1 MIFFAAPLATI
12 IEQAPLDIRKG
23 FRSKC
28 GKASAKAI
36 LGISLFLPSPLSL
49 SGLPPAHTLTNGRG
63 QNSLREVGGRAEG
76 KEMRREGQSEVK
88 IEDTGNTGALGVDLI
103 GNY

>member
-12 IEQAPLDIRKG
+12 IEQAPLDIREG

-49 SGLPPAHTLTNGRG
+49 WPSSRPHSDKWSGAELIKRGGMEGRG
-63 QNSLREVGGRAEG
+63 RGDEKR
-76 KEMRREGQSEVK
+76 
-88 IEDTGNTGALGVDLI
+88 GAA
-103 GNY
+103 